1 MSADNIAAIP
11 PSGYTDFLNTRIN
24 SQQFFSPPFDS
35 SASHQTFM
43 SLQSI
48 LEQDNLFYRQSDN
61 GAVVAQLKRQL
72 AEQQH
77 AVASLQ
83 ADLLRVMNE
92 NASLTLTCQT
102 LQNVIVNMR
111 GSASSV
117 ASSSSSLS
125 LSDNTCDEQKP
136 SLLDGMIEED
146 CDHELDRN
154 NYQLVK
160 SWTKKEWLEHY
171 PATTSAIPGS
181 SSCRGSGRMARG
193 INVSCTY
200 LQDEKGVPVSA
211 ERARVI
217 RQIMLSSFR
226 QLETRGL
233 APELIGQASLDVL
246 KWLIHTLRKHSIE
259 FRLCADNW
267 KIMKLMTDNYSQWY
281 NYHVKKK
288 ASKRIMKAKSEDVT
302 SISTTRKRSSSETE
316 DSDDIKD
323 TTTQK
328 RTRIDSDMDELEASP
343 PSSEEEILLAS
354 PTSPSCHDTPLDREP
369 TPPPRT
375 DKGKEKEVIMVEV
388 IDPLS
393 NLVLKPRPK
402 PIQKTIPTPPVDT
415 STSEINSNPTTS
427 LTDTSTSEINI
438 NSNPATPLIDTSTSE
453 INSNVTE
460 VLSDNTTP
468 SSIPSSTHTA
478 SLAVKVELVNCPKTT
493 IAIDAKP
500 DTIKKRQ
507 PSTKPMRVSTKIT
520 ARNLCALN
528 WQSNGHQKEPASV
541 FASYWNGLSKAD
553 KEVYKCKAD
562 AQVSA
567 THHILS
573 HTTLTVLFYSS
584 NQLESVLLAT
594 MWSSGW
600 RDWWD

>member
-1 MSADNIAAIP
+1 
-11 PSGYTDFLNTRIN
+11 
-24 SQQFFSPPFDS
+24 
-35 SASHQTFM
+35 
-43 SLQSI
+43 
-48 LEQDNLFYRQSDN
+48 
-61 GAVVAQLKRQL
+61 
-72 AEQQH
+72 
-77 AVASLQ
+77 
-83 ADLLRVMNE
+83 
-92 NASLTLTCQT
+92 
-102 LQNVIVNMR
+102 
-111 GSASSV
+111 
-117 ASSSSSLS
+117 
-125 LSDNTCDEQKP
+125 
-136 SLLDGMIEED
+136 MIEED

-181 SSCRGSGRMARG
+181 SSCHGSGRMARG

-217 RQIMLSSFR
+217 RQIMLSSFH

-233 APELIGQASLDVL
+233 APESIGQASLDVL

-328 RTRIDSDMDELEASP
+328 RPRIDSDMDELVRFILFCFSLLTCLVQITGSVTSFIRRRNSMFHACLLLP
-343 PSSEEEILLAS
+343 PNVIDLQLLAS

-388 IDPLS
+388 S
-393 NLVLKPRPK
+393 W
-402 PIQKTIPTPPVDT
+402 
-415 STSEINSNPTTS
+415 
-427 LTDTSTSEINI
+427 
-438 NSNPATPLIDTSTSE
+438 
-453 INSNVTE
+453 
-460 VLSDNTTP
+460 
-468 SSIPSSTHTA
+468 
-478 SLAVKVELVNCPKTT
+478 
-493 IAIDAKP
+493 
-500 DTIKKRQ
+500 
-507 PSTKPMRVSTKIT
+507 M
-520 ARNLCALN
+520 
-528 WQSNGHQKEPASV
+528 
-541 FASYWNGLSKAD
+541 
-553 KEVYKCKAD
+553 
-562 AQVSA
+562 
-567 THHILS
+567 
-573 HTTLTVLFYSS
+573 
-584 NQLESVLLAT
+584 
-594 MWSSGW
+594 
-600 RDWWD
+600 